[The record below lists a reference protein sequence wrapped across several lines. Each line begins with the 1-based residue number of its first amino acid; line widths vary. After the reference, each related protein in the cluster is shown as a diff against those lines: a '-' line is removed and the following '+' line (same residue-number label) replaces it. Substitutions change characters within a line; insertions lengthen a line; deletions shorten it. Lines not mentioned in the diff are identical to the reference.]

1 MFKFFK
7 KKKTTTETDE
17 LFPTMTAKEILLG
30 INAIKKRSKI
40 DKHHATFLNAY
51 VSKKT
56 CRKLKRKKCNV
67 EILNSDDCPSFK
79 VSW

>member
-7 KKKTTTETDE
+7 KKKITETDE
-17 LFPTMTAKEILLG
+17 QFSTMTAKEILLG
-30 INAIKKRSKI
+30 IEAIKRRSKI

-56 CRKLKRKKCNV
+56 CRQLKRKKCNV